1 MKVQVN
7 GYGISNSVGSEFFN
21 VNSIKHERYVPQEI
35 KWEIKELETKKL
47 YFSLMLNSMI
57 LLLHLQPKQAL
68 QNWSENIVYQIYED
82 LDWSS

>member
-35 KWEIKELETKKL
+35 K
-47 YFSLMLNSMI
+47 
-57 LLLHLQPKQAL
+57 
-68 QNWSENIVYQIYED
+68 
-82 LDWSS
+82 